1 MLPQLTSGEPP
12 RPAPASVGKP
22 SSKGNQQI
30 ISPEMPELQMMATS
44 GRPSALLVSSNRRR
58 LFQVGNIQQA
68 ATSQV
73 AVSDPNCLSWSCESL
88 GVGLHGDLEL
98 FSLTPRC
105 SLFDKRLSTLVAPK
119 QCRALALAARSR
131 RCRERALNRMPA
143 PASSSVRGKSVPE
156 FSDLHSKLIVAG
168 GVGRGP

>member
-44 GRPSALLVSSNRRR
+44 GRPSALLVSGNRRR

-73 AVSDPNCLSWSCESL
+73 TVSDLNCLLWSCESL

-98 FSLTPRC
+98 FSPTLQC
-105 SLFDKRLSTLVAPK
+105 SFFHKNGLSTLIAPV
-119 QCRALALAARSR
+119 QGRVLALAARSR
-131 RCRERALNRMPA
+131 RCREPALNRMPT

-156 FSDLHSKLIVAG
+156 LSDLHSKLLVELLQQ
-168 GVGRGP
+168 